1 MTVRMKFLISISLAY
16 LFSCS
21 TASRDSEF
29 PVPSELPATKD
40 LPDLLLMFDGNT
52 RISEPEQWSSLRR
65 PELQRLFQHYM
76 YGFAPGPAPVKHRTN
91 LIDDQAFDGAATISE
106 VHITVGERKTV
117 DIVLLL
123 ATPNDVAGPIPV
135 ILQLNKCGNQSVTT
149 HPSVPVSTSWVSP
162 TCDGPNQNRAYR
174 AHRFQ
179 LEHVVKSGY
188 AVATFHE
195 SDVDPDKPDFTD
207 GVHAV
212 FPTQV
217 AEEIRWGTIAAW
229 SWGLRRAID
238 YLQENPKID
247 NNRIV
252 IFGHSRRGKTSLF
265 TAALD
270 ERVNLVV
277 SHQSGTGGA
286 ALSRSYAG
294 ESVKQINDRFPH
306 WFNDVFPM
314 FNEREDRLPIDQ
326 HELIALVA
334 PRSAFISNAED
345 DLWADPEGTYRAV
358 VAADAAWELLGK
370 GGFDQP
376 GPGQTNYS
384 AELAYFVRPGKHDVT
399 LEDWMAII
407 KYADTSFGIRRSDSY
422 SGENASQVFEP
433 L

>member
-1 MTVRMKFLISISLAY
+1 MNSSFFVAMICLSSCVTV
-16 LFSCS
+16 
-21 TASRDSEF
+21 SRDSGF
-29 PVPSELPATKD
+29 PEPDKLPATSD
-40 LPDLLLMFDGNT
+40 LPDLLLMFDGKS
-52 RISEPEQWSSLRR
+52 RISDPDQWSSLRR

-76 YGFAPGPAPVKHRTN
+76 YGFAPGPVPVKHRTS

-106 VHITVGERKTV
+106 VHITVGENKTV

-123 ATPNDVAGPIPV
+123 VTPNEVAGPFPV
-135 ILQLNKCGNQSVTT
+135 ILQLNKCGNQSVTA
-149 HPSVPVSTSWVSP
+149 HPGVPVSKSWVSP

-188 AVATFHE
+188 AVATFHQ

-212 FPTQV
+212 FPAPV

-238 YLQENPKID
+238 YLHENSSID
-247 NNRIV
+247 SNRIV
-252 IFGHSRRGKTSLF
+252 LFGHSRRGKTSLL

-270 ERVNLVV
+270 ERVNLVI

-314 FNEREDRLPIDQ
+314 FDDREDHLPIDQ

-345 DLWADPEGTYRAV
+345 DLWADPDGTYRAV
-358 VAADAAWELLGK
+358 VAADVAWELFGK

-384 AELAYFVRPGKHDVT
+384 AELAYFVRLGKHDVT

-407 KYADTSFGIRRSDSY
+407 KYADTRFGIRRSDSD
-422 SGENASQVFEP
+422 SGGIAYPALE
-433 L
+433 LH